1 MQLDLIARKL
11 PVYIYRHML
20 TVEFTIEPFVEGDP
34 GPHVTAAVAAVEAH
48 GIAVDFGPFGSLF
61 SVDAETL
68 PVVIADL
75 LRVAYGNG
83 ATFVNVSVSR
93 FDS

>member
-1 MQLDLIARKL
+1 MVRVGILI
-11 PVYIYRHML
+11 HML

-34 GPHVTAAVAAVEAH
+34 GPHVTSAVAAVEAH

-68 PVVIADL
+68 PIVVADL

>member
-1 MQLDLIARKL
+1 
-11 PVYIYRHML
+11 ML

-34 GPHVTAAVAAVEAH
+34 GVHVTAAVAAVEAH

-61 SVDAETL
+61 SVDQALL
-68 PVVIADL
+68 PTVIADL

-83 ATFVNVSVSR
+83 ATFVNISVSQ
-93 FDS
+93 DKQ

>member
-1 MQLDLIARKL
+1 M
-11 PVYIYRHML
+11 YIGKHML

-34 GPHVTAAVAAVEAH
+34 GVHVTAAVAAVEAH
-48 GIAVDFGPFGSLF
+48 GSAVDFGPFGSLF

-68 PVVIADL
+68 PTVVADL
-75 LRVAYGNG
+75 LRMAYSNG

>member
-1 MQLDLIARKL
+1 
-11 PVYIYRHML
+11 
-20 TVEFTIEPFVEGDP
+20 
-34 GPHVTAAVAAVEAH
+34 
-48 GIAVDFGPFGSLF
+48 
-61 SVDAETL
+61 L

-75 LRVAYGNG
+75 LHVAYSNG

>member
-1 MQLDLIARKL
+1 MHVDLIATKL
-11 PVYIYRHML
+11 PVYIDSHML

-34 GPHVTAAVAAVEAH
+34 GLHVTGAVAAVEAH

-61 SVDAETL
+61 SVDAESL
-68 PVVIADL
+68 PTVVADL

-83 ATFVNVSVSR
+83 ATFVTVSVSR
-93 FDS
+93 FNS

>member
-1 MQLDLIARKL
+1 MPLVRVGILIR
-11 PVYIYRHML
+11 ML

-34 GPHVTAAVAAVEAH
+34 GPHVTSAVAAVEAH

-61 SVDAETL
+61 SVDDETL
-68 PVVIADL
+68 PIVVADL